1 MQNLTAAVG
10 ASLLANLQ
18 SPVPSVR
25 EQGLRRPPRAYQKNK
40 SLMETAV

>member
-10 ASLLANLQ
+10 ASLLANLHSSA
-18 SPVPSVR
+18 SPVR
-25 EQGLRRPPRAYQKNK
+25 EQARSHKKNK